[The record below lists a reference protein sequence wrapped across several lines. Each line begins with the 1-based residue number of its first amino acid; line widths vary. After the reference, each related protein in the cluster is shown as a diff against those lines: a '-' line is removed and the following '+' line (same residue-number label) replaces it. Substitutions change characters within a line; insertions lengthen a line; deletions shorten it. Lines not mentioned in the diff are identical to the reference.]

1 MKNTV
6 IALLNSHFPELKE
19 VTAEPIIELG
29 KRSNTQFLVTGKL
42 LDKLVADIVLL
53 SDSNSQTPKLIMQ
66 HFKTLKENV
75 NKVFIL

>member
-19 VTAEPIIELG
+19 VTVEPVIDLG

-42 LDKLVADIVLL
+42 LDKLVADVVLL
-53 SDSNSQTPKLIMQ
+53 SDSNSVTPKLIMQ
-66 HFKTLKENV
+66 HFKLLKENV
-75 NKVFIL
+75 NKVFTL